1 MNRRLS
7 LLVLLLVSG
16 LVSCSSL
23 PRLSSHPTVAMLF
36 LEPGGNAY
44 PRGAEAYVILRAVDG
59 EMVKD
64 QTLPGGMVLRPGWSH
79 VTLSARRD
87 AGTRIGGMI
96 FGEMGSTMGRA
107 IDELGSTQFD
117 RRLSFRAEAG
127 HDYQARMKQ
136 AEFGYD
142 YWIEDRTTGKTVADT
157 RQPEPVPRW

>member
-7 LLVLLLVSG
+7 LLVLLFVGS

-23 PRLSSHPTVAMLF
+23 PRLSSHPTVGMLF
-36 LEPGGNAY
+36 LEKGGNAY
-44 PRGAEAYVILRAVDG
+44 PHGAEAYVILRAVNG

-64 QTLPGGMVLRPGWSH
+64 QTIPGGIVLRPGWSH

-117 RRLSFRAEAG
+117 RRLSFIAEPG
-127 HDYQARMKQ
+127 HDYQARMAQ
-136 AEFGYD
+136 AAFGYD
-142 YWIEDRTTGKTVADT
+142 YWIVDLTTRKTVADS
-157 RQPEPVPRW
+157 RQPQAAPRW